1 MILIG
6 NREQIVLVTGSSGL
20 LGTALIEALRKRVQV
35 VGFDRDGQP
44 QPPPEVECV
53 CVDLTSDRSVQRGL
67 DRVRYAYGHRIA
79 AVVHLAAYYDF
90 SGEPSELYEK
100 VTVRGTERLLR
111 FLQPFDVDRFIF
123 SSTMLVHRSTR
134 PGTPINEQSPLEPKW
149 AYPKS
154 KVKTEQVIE
163 AQRHR
168 IPAAILRIAGVYTDW
183 CQSIPIAH
191 QIDRIAQRKLTS
203 HVYPGDTSHGQ
214 AFVHLD
220 DVVKAIELTIEHRRM
235 LDDTE
240 TLLIGEPE
248 TLSYDWMQRRLG
260 QLIHNESD
268 WKTRHIPK
276 ALARTGSWIH
286 SEIPGIED
294 PFIKPWMIDV
304 ADDHYELDI
313 SRAQQRLGWS
323 PQRRLSDTLPL
334 MVRRLKAEPRRWY
347 ERNHLPLPSRLQQEA
362 PARPDASVHTSLG
375 L

>member
-1 MILIG
+1 MNVIG
-6 NREQIVLVTGSSGL
+6 DREQIVIVTGSSGL
-20 LGTALIEALRKRVQV
+20 LGTAVIDALRKRVQV

-90 SGEPSELYEK
+90 SGEPSDLYEK

-123 SSTMLVHRSTR
+123 SSTMLVHKPTE
-134 PGTPINEQSPLEPKW
+134 PGEPINEQSPLLPRW
-149 AYPKS
+149 DYPKS
-154 KVKTEQVIE
+154 KVKTEHVIE
-163 AQRHR
+163 AQRRR

-191 QIDRIAQRKLTS
+191 QIDRIVQRKLTS

-214 AFVHLD
+214 SFVHLD
-220 DVVKAIELTIEHRRM
+220 DVVKAIDLTIEHRRM
-235 LDDTE
+235 LDDSE

-248 TLSYDWMQRRLG
+248 TLSYDCLQRHLA

-268 WKTRHIPK
+268 WTTRPIPK
-276 ALARTGSWIH
+276 AVARTGSWIH
-286 SEIPGIED
+286 NEIPGIED
-294 PFIKPWMIDV
+294 PFIKPWMIDM

-313 SRAQQRLGWS
+313 GRARERLGWS
-323 PQRRLSDTLPL
+323 PQRHLSDTLPQ
-334 MVRRLKAEPRRWY
+334 MVRRLKAEPQRWY
-347 ERNHLPLPSRLQQEA
+347 ERNHLPLPSRLERDA
-362 PARPDASVHTSLG
+362 PARPDVAAPFNLD
-375 L
+375 